1 MNIAVPE
8 EKYSSW
14 LIHRLNHRNIAHSV
28 LGIRVGINTL
38 DVELTPYTFI
48 VSTKMA
54 ISLSPS
60 LKKSYIMQ
68 HKHLLFTIYDFLKV
82 SEHFKDTDWGG
93 EEGIPDLG
101 C

>member
-28 LGIRVGINTL
+28 LGIRVGINAL

-48 VSTKMA
+48 VSTKIA
-54 ISLSPS
+54 IFV
-60 LKKSYIMQ
+60 KSFSQ
-68 HKHLLFTIYDFLKV
+68 KV
-82 SEHFKDTDWGG
+82 VYYAA
-93 EEGIPDLG
+93 
-101 C
+101 

>member
-1 MNIAVPE
+1 
-8 EKYSSW
+8 
-14 LIHRLNHRNIAHSV
+14 
-28 LGIRVGINTL
+28 
-38 DVELTPYTFI
+38 
-48 VSTKMA
+48 MA

-68 HKHLLFTIYDFLKV
+68 HKHLFFTIYDFLKV
-82 SEHFKDTDWGG
+82 SEHFKDTDWDG